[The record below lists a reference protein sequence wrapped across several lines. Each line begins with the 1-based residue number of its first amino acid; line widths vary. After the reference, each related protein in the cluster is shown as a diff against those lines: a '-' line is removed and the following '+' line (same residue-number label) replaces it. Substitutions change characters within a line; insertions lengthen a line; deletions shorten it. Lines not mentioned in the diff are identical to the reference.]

1 MRHHQ
6 QFKMATDK
14 DLKAKAKMA
23 IYIRP
28 KLLHLAISSY
38 FIITVYYLAFPHT
51 FAFIIIVI
59 IIIIIIIIID

>member
-1 MRHHQ
+1 MLFSTVLMISDTTSKHMRHHQ

-28 KLLHLAISSY
+28 KLLH
-38 FIITVYYLAFPHT
+38 
-51 FAFIIIVI
+51 
-59 IIIIIIIIID
+59 